1 MATHHPGS
9 LKPAKILV
17 IDDESAICDGCRL
30 ALSENGHA
38 VDTFNSG
45 REGMDAILPGDY
57 ELLLLDLKLPDA
69 DGMDLLKRLREEKP
83 RVAVIVMTGYS
94 SVQNAV
100 AAMKLGASD
109 YLAKPFTDDELL
121 FAVERALTSK
131 RLTEEN
137 LALRKQL
144 FAMFDFSN
152 IVGEN
157 PKLLKVFNEVRR
169 AAPTDSTILLQGES
183 GTGKE
188 LFAKAIH
195 AHSNRSTR
203 QLIVV
208 DCSTFS
214 SSLLESELFG
224 HEKGAFTGAVQ
235 DKAGIFEVADGG
247 TLFLDEIANL
257 SLEVQGK
264 LLRVMETHEYKPVGS
279 SQTQKADMRVIAA
292 TNQGLKALVEGG
304 RFRKDLFYRV
314 NVLPITIPPLRERRD
329 DIPKLAYHFLRQFCR
344 EMGRRIEGF
353 SDDALQTL
361 LHYDWPGNVRQ
372 LKNVVERLVIMA
384 DEKILDHTHVANNL
398 QSPEVEDVQTIP
410 KTSEE
415 LKVVKRLILEKK
427 YAPIEKNFLQTA
439 LKASAGNIS
448 QAAKKVGMQRSNFS
462 TLMKKHRL
470 TIEKKST
477 EP

>member
-1 MATHHPGS
+1 M
-9 LKPAKILV
+9 
-17 IDDESAICDGCRL
+17 
-30 ALSENGHA
+30 ALSEMGHA
-38 VDTFNSG
+38 VDARNSG
-45 REGMDAILPGDY
+45 REGMEAIRQQDY

-69 DGMDLLKRLREEKP
+69 DGMDLLRLLREERP
-83 RVAVIVMTGYS
+83 RLAVIVMTGYS

-100 AAMKLGASD
+100 AAMKLGAFD
-109 YLAKPFTDDELL
+109 YLAKPFTDDELVMTAEK
-121 FAVERALTSK
+121 AVANK

-137 LALRKQL
+137 LALRRQL
-144 FAMFDFSN
+144 YAMFDFSN

-157 PKLLKVFNEVRR
+157 PKLLRVFDEVRK

-195 AHSNRSTR
+195 ANSSRSDR
-203 QLIVV
+203 QFIVV

-224 HEKGAFTGAVQ
+224 HVKGAFTGAVR
-235 DKAGIFEVADGG
+235 DKGGIFEVADGG

-257 SLEVQGK
+257 TWEVQAK

-279 SQTQKADMRVIAA
+279 SRAQKADMRIIAA
-292 TNQGLKALVEGG
+292 SNQDLKSLVEAGK
-304 RFRKDLFYRV
+304 FRKDLFYRV

-353 SDDALQTL
+353 SDDALQIL
-361 LHYDWPGNVRQ
+361 LQYDWPGNVRQ

-384 DEKILDHTHVANNL
+384 EEKILDHSQVANNL
-398 QSPEVEDVQTIP
+398 HGPDGEEVQTIP
-410 KTSEE
+410 QTSKDLKT
-415 LKVVKRLILEKK
+415 VKRLVLEKK
-427 YAPIEKNFLQTA
+427 YDPIEKLFLQTA

-448 QAAKKVGMQRSNFS
+448 QAAKNVGMQRSNFS
-462 TLMKKHRL
+462 ALLKKHGL
-470 TIEKKST
+470 AIKKST
-477 EP
+477 VEQ